1 MLFRRFLLVALF
13 HSLIGGPKDFDVGSA
28 ERKLGWLNGGGT
40 GFDFVNPVEEPTHR
54 RLIAARSLCSKLHRR
69 RLYLRNL
76 SSSPTHRRGDVVASG
91 LHDVSAE
98 VFAALW
104 SALFIATLSLSKL
117 RVLWWV
123 TAADFLPAAA
133 SLLRLFR
140 HFASPRVNAECA
152 AS

>member
-1 MLFRRFLLVALF
+1 MALF
-13 HSLIGGPKDFDVGSA
+13 HTVIGRPDDFDVGST
-28 ERKLGWLNGGGT
+28 ERKLARLNGGGT

-76 SSSPTHRRGDVVASG
+76 STSPTYRRGDMVASG

-98 VFAALW
+98 IFAALW
-104 SALFIATLSLSKL
+104 SALLIAALSLSKL

-123 TAADFLPAAA
+123 TAADFLPAAT
-133 SLLRLFR
+133 SLLSLFC
-140 HFASPRVNAECA
+140 HLASPWVSAECTA
-152 AS
+152 LRNQ